1 MDLIIDRVH
10 EHSTSIA
17 PTQPRRRYKDATT
30 ALLSSSHY
38 HSPPFSTIPKPKTIR
53 YLPSLNILPKRTRPQ
68 TNIDSTTQPI
78 HTLQVIDKNP
88 TNRTSNTMGL
98 PWSHWNSV
106 PLPESRPQTDPLDSA
121 TFYHPAMLKRVVKV
135 SLPLIVQ
142 HNIFANRRCCK
153 ADMSRHG

>member
-17 PTQPRRRYKDATT
+17 PTQPRQRYKDVTT
-30 ALLSSSHY
+30 AFLSSSHY
-38 HSPPFSTIPKPKTIR
+38 HSPPFSTIPRLKAIK
-53 YLPSLNILPKRTRPQ
+53 YLPSLNILPERTRPQ
-68 TNIDSTTQPI
+68 TNINSTTQPI

-88 TNRTSNTMGL
+88 TSNTMGL

-106 PLPESRPQTDPLDSA
+106 PVPEPRPQTDPLDSA

-135 SLPLIVQ
+135 GLPLIIQ
-142 HNIFANRRCCK
+142 HEIFVDRGCRK
-153 ADMSRHG
+153 ADMSRRG